1 MAITSVLFSGV
12 GGQGIILASKV
23 VGRCAFSTGY
33 DVKES
38 ELHGMAQRGGSV
50 ISHVRFGDAVYSP
63 LIPQGQA
70 DYYVALE
77 ELEGLR
83 YQSFLKPGARVVLNR
98 KQIVPVTVNPETNPY
113 PDDVRTQLEAG
124 GFRVTCVDAADIAR
138 QVGNMKVENIIL
150 VGALSRYL
158 DFPIETWE
166 AVIRELVPEKFVDL
180 NLQAFRAGREA
191 AV

>member
-23 VGRCAFSTGY
+23 VGRCAFAAGC

-50 ISHVRFGDAVYSP
+50 ISHVRFGDAVHSP

-70 DYYVALE
+70 DFYVALE

-83 YQSFLKPGARVVLNR
+83 YRSFLKPGAQIVLNR
-98 KQIVPVTVNPETNPY
+98 KQIVPGTVHPETNPY
-113 PDDVRTQLEAG
+113 PDDVRTQLEAA
-124 GFRVTCVDAADIAR
+124 GFRVVGIDAAEIAR

-150 VGALSRYL
+150 VGALSRFL
-158 DFPIETWE
+158 GFPVEMWET
-166 AVIRELVPEKFVDL
+166 VIRELVPEKFVDL

-191 AV
+191 AG

>member
-23 VGRCAFSTGY
+23 VGRCAFHAGL

-50 ISHVRFGDAVYSP
+50 ISHVRFGDVVHSP
-63 LIPQGQA
+63 LIPQGSA
-70 DYYVALE
+70 DFYVALE

-83 YQSFLKPGARVVLNR
+83 YQSFLKPGAQVVLNR
-98 KQIVPVTVNPETNPY
+98 KQIVPVTVNPETSPY
-113 PDDVRTQLEAG
+113 PDDVKSQLETAG
-124 GFRVTCVDAADIAR
+124 FSVFCIDAAEVAR
-138 QVGNMKVENIIL
+138 TVGNMKVENIIL

-158 DFPIETWE
+158 PFPVELWE
-166 AVIRELVPEKFVDL
+166 SVIRELAPEKFVDV
-180 NLQAFRAGREA
+180 NLQAFRAGRSA
-191 AV
+191 A

>member
-1 MAITSVLFSGV
+1 MTITSVLFSGV

-23 VGRCAFSTGY
+23 VGRCAFAAGFE
-33 DVKES
+33 VKES

-63 LIPQGQA
+63 LIPQGEA

-98 KQIVPVTVNPETNPY
+98 RQIVPGTANPETSPY
-113 PDDVRTQLEAG
+113 PDDVMAQMESA
-124 GFRVTCVDAADIAR
+124 GFRVTGIDAADIAR

-158 DFPIETWE
+158 EFPGELWE
-166 AVIRELVPEKFVDL
+166 SVIRELVPERFVDV
-180 NLQAFRAGREA
+180 NLQAFRAGRDA